1 MTETA
6 ASTEADRSIARGVLA
21 ESDDKRIV
29 LAIPGTD
36 YRLELALSGALG
48 SRVGDK
54 IAGTIRA
61 QARRIDVVKSGGLFI
76 DPVFGRPRNVQGRI
90 IEVDTNGNT
99 LTVNAGAPIVVKPS
113 PRQKAAD
120 FRPAQLVHFAAEPG
134 ATFTPVL

>member
-1 MTETA
+1 MAGTA
-6 ASTEADRSIARGVLA
+6 TSMEDRSVARGVLA
-21 ESDDKRIV
+21 AADDKRIT

-36 YRLELALSGALG
+36 YRLELALSGTLG

-54 IAGTIRA
+54 IAGTIKA
-61 QARRIDVVKSGGLFI
+61 QARRIDVIKSGGLFV
-76 DPVFGRPRNVQGRI
+76 DPVMGRPRNVQGRI

-99 LTVNAGAPIVVKPS
+99 LTVNAGVPIVIKPS